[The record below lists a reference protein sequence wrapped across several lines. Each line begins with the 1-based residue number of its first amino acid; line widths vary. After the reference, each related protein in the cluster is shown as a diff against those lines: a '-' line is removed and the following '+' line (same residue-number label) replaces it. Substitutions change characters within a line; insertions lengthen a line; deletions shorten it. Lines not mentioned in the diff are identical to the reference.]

1 VTVVEASLLA
11 GEYAERPLDEWL
23 VLDLHRRICGDL
35 VPAWAGKW
43 REIEVSVGRLR
54 PAAPHL
60 LPVLMRDYALDL
72 QARWEGASREPSE
85 LTLELLAFAEGRFL
99 TVHPFPDFN
108 GRTIRL
114 WLIEILRRLDLP
126 VTTLAAEGDAERAIY
141 FRALEAADE
150 LRWEPLMDVWRTRLG
165 MNHE

>member
-1 VTVVEASLLA
+1 MVEAALLS
-11 GEYAERPLDEWL
+11 GEYAERALDEWL
-23 VLDLHRRICGDL
+23 ILDIHRQICGDL

-54 PAAPHL
+54 PAPPHS

-99 TVHPFPDFN
+99 TVHPFQDFN

-126 VTTLAAEGDAERAIY
+126 VLSLAAETEAERAVY

-150 LRWEPLMDVWRTRLG
+150 LRWEPLMDVWRARLG
-165 MNHE
+165 MSE